1 MTMLTVFR
9 ATLIAALCSLALLA
23 APARLLAEPAQGAD
37 GAGGAAA
44 GSTQAVPAD
53 RPGEAAAGCPYSV
66 NGSCCGT
73 CQDKAQQQA
82 PDPHAGGGCP
92 CQRAK
97 RAREGL

>member
-1 MTMLTVFR
+1 MFTVCR
-9 ATLIAALCSLALLA
+9 TTLIAAVCSFALVAGSAQL
-23 APARLLAEPAQGAD
+23 RAESGQGSD
-37 GAGGAAA
+37 AA
-44 GSTQAVPAD
+44 GSATAGSAQSAPAD

-82 PDPHAGGGCP
+82 PAPHAAGGCP

-97 RAREGL
+97 QAREGL